1 MGCHFPP
8 GDLPHPGTEPTSPA
22 VEAQNLNHQTIKG
35 TSLVAQMVKNPPAMR
50 KIWVRSLGWEIL
62 EEGMVPTPVL
72 WPGESMDHSMG
83 SQRVRSPGKYI
94 AVFRVGAF
102 GR

>member
-1 MGCHFPP
+1 
-8 GDLPHPGTEPTSPA
+8 
-22 VEAQNLNHQTIKG
+22 
-35 TSLVAQMVKNPPAMR
+35 MVKNPPAMR

-62 EEGMVPTPVL
+62 EEGMVPTPVF